1 MATSIN
7 QMIYVICGLIPL
19 PEEGGHCGD
28 VIFGE
33 CLLAAFGE
41 VLEIDGAGSSF
52 AVGIY
57 RYERDAAAGRIVELL
72 AELALV
78 REDYY

>member
-1 MATSIN
+1 MVTSIN
-7 QMIYVICGLIPL
+7 RMIYVICGLIPL

-28 VIFGE
+28 VVFGE

-41 VLEIDGAGSSF
+41 VLEIDSAGSSF

-57 RYERDAAAGRIVELL
+57 RYERDAAAGGVVELL
-72 AELALV
+72 AQFAFV
-78 REDYY
+78 RENHD